1 MLSLSDM
8 SKKRKKRNRIRLEES
23 ISELESKLS
32 YQIDKKQK
40 IKEYKSKV
48 SNYLL
53 RVKQLQKLGEK
64 YEKYLDKKDGD
75 NEE

>member
-32 YQIDKKQK
+32 YQIDNKQK

>member
-8 SKKRKKRNRIRLEES
+8 YKKRKKRNRIRLEES

-32 YQIDKKQK
+32 YQIDNKQK